1 MKKLTEIEGIG
12 ASYAG
17 KLQGAGISNIED
29 LLEKGSSPKGRKE
42 LADKADVSAKLLLR
56 WVNMAD
62 LFRIKGVGEEYAD
75 LLEAG
80 GVDTVPELGQRNSEN
95 LHKKLEEVNEAKK
108 LVRRAPN
115 LAEVTGWV
123 EQAKTLPRKVTY

>member
-12 ASYAG
+12 ASYAA
-17 KLQGAGISNIED
+17 KLQGAGISSIED
-29 LLEKGSSPKGRKE
+29 LLEKCSSPKERKE
-42 LADKADVSAKLLLR
+42 LAEKAEVSDKLLLR

-75 LLEAG
+75 LLEVA

-95 LHKKLEEVNEAKK
+95 LHKKMEEVNDAKK
-108 LVRRAPN
+108 LVRRVPN
-115 LAEVTGWV
+115 LKEVAGWI